1 MRILLSDDLDA
12 IDLPIKAAVDAVR
25 SAFEDAGRNGQLN
38 VARHRVHTPSGV
50 RVSVHQGAPVS
61 QGATGLMTHCELVRV
76 TPSNQKYELKQPPV
90 HVLFD
95 STEGTLMA
103 ILVGHPGTAGA
114 PRRALSGMRTA
125 ATSAVGTAAL
135 VAKRERVA
143 LGIFGS
149 GEQARFHLIAFT
161 AALDIAKVVVTSR
174 TRANCDS
181 FIADMRAMFPAISF
195 EFAATAEE
203 LVASVDVVLTATN
216 SNVPVF
222 DGSLLRPGQ
231 HVTSIVGG
239 NKELVTSGFLEK
251 RRREID
257 DATILRADAIVVA
270 SIDQLR
276 VDEQADI
283 FDHAEQGLISWS
295 KIQELG
301 EVLVGKTHGRQNERD
316 ITLFKN
322 NAGQGIAD
330 VAIGMAIYRE
340 ALRLN
345 IGIDVPAEAAAGL
358 YDTAAATTAERRS

>member
-1 MRILLSDDLDA
+1 MRILLSDDLDS

-25 SAFEDAGRNGQLN
+25 SAFEDAGHDVQLN
-38 VARHRVHTPSGV
+38 VARHRVHTPAGV

-61 QGATGLMTHCELVRV
+61 QGATGLMTHCEVVRV

-95 STEGTLMA
+95 STDGTLMA

-125 ATSAVGTAAL
+125 ATSAVGTAAC
-135 VAKRERVA
+135 VTKSGPIA

-174 TRANCDS
+174 NPANCTA
-181 FIADMRAMFPAISF
+181 FVEEMRPLFPAISF
-195 EFAATAEE
+195 VIAGSAEE
-203 LVASVDVVLTATN
+203 LVSSVDVILTATN

-239 NKELVTSGFLEK
+239 NKGLVTSGFLEK

-257 DATILRADAIVVA
+257 DATIVRADAIVVA

-283 FDHAEQGLISWS
+283 FDHAEQGMIPWS
-295 KIQELG
+295 KIHELG
-301 EVLVGKTHGRQNERD
+301 EVLIGKAHGRRGDSD

-340 ALRLN
+340 ALRLD
-345 IGIDVPAEAAAGL
+345 IGMDVPAEAVAGL
-358 YDTAAATTAERRS
+358 YDGAVAPDARRG